1 MTTAAPDLADLAPA
15 RLEQLAKL
23 GVNSPTDLLEYF
35 PRDYVQESP
44 ERDIS
49 ALKRNEIQLARGE
62 VIAVDFVHSTRPR
75 FVATIFDGT
84 GKLNLTFFNGGYLR
98 GKIVPGKII
107 RVRGKLQFFSGPQMI
122 NPKWEFIA
130 PDAPKFT
137 ESVYRPIYSATADL
151 PSPIISRMIRQRLPA
166 LLESVHE
173 WFQPKLLKKRR
184 MVGRAAAYQAIHHP
198 ASKSAALAARKRLV
212 YDELMLLQL
221 GLCLSRRLRDAPLA
235 APEINLDVRLDD
247 RIRRRLAFK
256 LTGAQDRAVADIVRD
271 FTAGRPMNRL
281 LQGDVGSGKTA
292 VAVYAMLA
300 AAARGYQSAI
310 LAPTEVL
317 AEQHY
322 LTLTNM
328 LAGSRLKIGLFTQR
342 TVQLSRGSLKSE
354 LSKGD
359 IHLSVGTQALIQQD
373 VEFAN
378 LGLVVVDEQHRLG
391 VLQRASLR
399 DKARSPHYL
408 VMTATPIPRT
418 LALSY
423 MSDFDVSVLDELPPG
438 RQPIKTRWHRMDAA
452 AEAFEFVREEVAAA
466 RQAYIVL
473 PKVDD
478 DGFDE
483 VKSVLR
489 EAAHLARGP
498 LAGLRLASLHGRMST
513 EEKQSVMLAFRERR
527 IDVLV
532 ATTVIE
538 VGIDVPNAS
547 VIVIEQ
553 AERFGLA
560 QLHQLRGRVGRGTA
574 ESHCILLS
582 DAQGEEAQAR
592 LKTLVQSQNGFEI
605 AEMDLK
611 LRGPGEF
618 FGSRQHGLPHFKLA
632 DLSKEL
638 ELLVKARDD
647 AQALLRDDPNLA
659 APQHRHL
666 RGALIKQFGQ
676 TLGLALVG

>member
-1 MTTAAPDLADLAPA
+1 MRAEAEIPGISAA
-15 RLEQLAKL
+15 RLEQLAEL
-23 GVNSPTDLLEYF
+23 GVRTPGELLEYF

-44 ERDIS
+44 EREIA
-49 ALKRNEIQLARGE
+49 ALRGGEIQLARGE
-62 VIAVDFVHSTRPR
+62 IVAVDFVQSTRPR
-75 FVATIFDGT
+75 FVATISDGT

-107 RVRGKLQFFSGPQMI
+107 RVRGKLQFFGGPQMV
-122 NPKWEFIA
+122 NPKWEAIA

-137 ESVYRPIYSATADL
+137 ESVHRAIYPATGNL
-151 PSPIISRMIRQRLPA
+151 PSGVIERLIKARLPVM
-166 LLESVHE
+166 LESVQE
-173 WFQPKLLKKRR
+173 WFGAKLLKKRR
-184 MVGRAAAYQAIHHP
+184 LVGRAGAYQAIHQP
-198 ASKSAALAARKRLV
+198 ANRSAAVAARKRLV

-221 GLCLSRRLRDAPLA
+221 GLGLSRRLRDAPLA
-235 APEINLDVRLDD
+235 APEISVDARLDD
-247 RIRRRLAFK
+247 RIRRRLVFK
-256 LTGAQDRAVADIVRD
+256 LTGAQDRAVAEISRD
-271 FTAGRPMNRL
+271 LSAGRPMNRL

-300 AAARGYQSAI
+300 AAAKGYQSAI

-317 AEQHY
+317 AEQHF
-322 LTLTNM
+322 LTLSNM

-342 TVQLSRGSLKSE
+342 TRQTSHGSLRAE
-354 LSKGD
+354 LAKGD
-359 IHLSVGTQALIQQD
+359 IHISVGTQALIQED
-373 VEFAN
+373 VEFSN

-399 DKARSPHYL
+399 DKAKSPHYL

-423 MSDFDVSVLDELPPG
+423 LSDFDVSVLDELPPG
-438 RQPIKTRWHRMDAA
+438 RQAIKTRWMRMDGAGGAFDFVRREA
-452 AEAFEFVREEVAAA
+452 AEG

-473 PKVDD
+473 PKVED
-478 DGFDE
+478 DGLDE
-483 VKSVLR
+483 VKSVMR
-489 EAAHLARGP
+489 EAESLSRGA
-498 LAGLRLASLHGRMST
+498 LSGLRLAALHGKMST
-513 EEKQSVMLAFRERR
+513 EEKQSVMMAFRAGT

-547 VIVIEQ
+547 VMVIEQ

-560 QLHQLRGRVGRGTA
+560 QLHQLRGRVGRGTV

-582 DAQGEEAQAR
+582 DARGEEAQAR
-592 LKTLVQSQNGFEI
+592 LNTLVRTQNGFEI

-618 FGSRQHGLPHFKLA
+618 FGSRQHGLPRFKLA
-632 DLSKEL
+632 DLNKEL
-638 ELLVKARDD
+638 ELLAKARDD
-647 AQALLRDDPNLA
+647 AKELLAGDPNLSW
-659 APQHRHL
+659 PQHRAL
-666 RGALIKQFGQ
+666 RAALVKEFGE